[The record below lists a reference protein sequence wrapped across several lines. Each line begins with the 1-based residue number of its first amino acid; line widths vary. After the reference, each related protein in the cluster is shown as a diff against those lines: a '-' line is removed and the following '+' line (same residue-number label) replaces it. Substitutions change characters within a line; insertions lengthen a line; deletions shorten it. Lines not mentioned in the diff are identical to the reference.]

1 MQLSNSLSRLR
12 SLDLQAWFLVLHLGG
27 AFFLAYVARQSIFS
41 IFPILRSQLQ
51 FTEVQ
56 LGLTGTVFLWT
67 YGLANPVAGYLGDC
81 FSKKK
86 LIVSSVILW
95 SLCTLMI
102 GHTQSVSSLLAWRAA
117 LALAQALYIP
127 AAIALIVQTHSEYS
141 RSKALSLHGMGQFA
155 GVIFGGWYGGFV
167 AESLGW
173 RWMLWIVALVGIL
186 YGAVLLMIL
195 KEKPELQPS
204 REESAISSKDTGV
217 SSVLSTPTYVVFCLV
232 FFAIGA
238 MLWILYAWLPD
249 LLQAKFN
256 LPLATAG
263 LIATGYVQVSM
274 IIGLFCGAPLGD
286 WLIKQT
292 KRGRLYLMIFGLTLS
307 SPSFYLIAAGD
318 SLEEVKLAAAAYG
331 FFKGLFSAN
340 FLASVVD
347 VLPKAKHGFGVGF
360 VNMIGAIAGGLSAY
374 LVGLLKTQFTV
385 EQLFGFAGGL
395 GIAGSLIL
403 TIATWLFFLRD
414 YQRVHPQLDRFSM
427 RTLEESSPHSS

>member
-1 MQLSNSLSRLR
+1 MQLSKSLPSLR
-12 SLDLQAWFLVLHLGG
+12 SLDWQAWLLVVHLWG

-41 IFPILRSQLQ
+41 IFPVLRNQLH

-67 YGLANPVAGYLGDC
+67 YALANPVAGYLGDR

-86 LIVSSVILW
+86 LVISSVMLW

-102 GHTQSVSSLLAWRAA
+102 GCTQSVSSLLAWRAA

-127 AAIALIVQTHSEYS
+127 AAIALIVQIHSEYS
-141 RSKALSLHGMGQFA
+141 RSKALSLHGTGQFA

-167 AESLGW
+167 AEAMGW
-173 RWMLWIVALVGIL
+173 RWMLWIVALAGIL
-186 YGAVLLMIL
+186 YGVVLIMLL
-195 KEKPELQPS
+195 KEPREKLRS
-204 REESAISSKDTGV
+204 TEESAIDKGTGV
-217 SSVLSTPTYVVFCLV
+217 SGVLTTPTYLVFCFV
-232 FFAIGA
+232 FFAICG

-263 LIATGYVQVSM
+263 LVATGYVQVSM
-274 IIGLFCGAPLGD
+274 IVGLFCGAPLGD
-286 WLIKQT
+286 WLMKQN
-292 KRGRLYLMIFGLTLS
+292 KRGRLYLMIFGLTMS
-307 SPSFYLIAAGD
+307 TPSFYFIAGGD
-318 SLEEVKLAAAAYG
+318 SLEGVKLAALAYG

-347 VLPKAKHGFGVGF
+347 IIPKAQHGFGVGF

-374 LVGLLKTQFTV
+374 LVGLLKTHFSV
-385 EQLFGFAGGL
+385 EQIFGFAAAL
-395 GIAGSLIL
+395 GIASSLML
-403 TIATWLFFLRD
+403 CLATWLCFLWD
-414 YQRVHPQLDRFSM
+414 YQRVHPQVADLQ
-427 RTLEESSPHSS
+427 

>member
-1 MQLSNSLSRLR
+1 MQLSNTLSRLR
-12 SLDLQAWFLVLHLGG
+12 SLDWKAWFLVLHLGG

-67 YGLANPVAGYLGDC
+67 YALANPFAGYLGDS

-86 LIVSSVILW
+86 LVVSSVILW
-95 SLCTLMI
+95 SLSTLMI
-102 GHTQSVSSLLAWRAA
+102 GRTQSVSSLLAWRAA

-173 RWMLWIVALVGIL
+173 RWMLWIVALAGIL
-186 YGAVLLMIL
+186 YGTLLMVLL
-195 KEKPELQPS
+195 KEKSEKQPS
-204 REESAISSKDTGV
+204 REKPAIGKDTGF
-217 SSVLSTPTYVVFCLV
+217 SRVLLTPTYVVFCLV
-232 FFAIGA
+232 FFAICA

-249 LLQAKFN
+249 LLQARFN

-263 LIATGYVQVSM
+263 LLATGYVQVAM
-274 IIGLFCGAPLGD
+274 IIGLFCGAPIGD
-286 WLIKQT
+286 WLMKQT
-292 KRGRLYLMIFGLTLS
+292 KRGRLYIMIFGLTLS
-307 SPSFYLIAAGD
+307 SPSFYLIAGGN

-347 VLPKAKHGFGVGF
+347 ILPKAKHSFGVGF

-374 LVGLLKTQFTV
+374 LVGLLKTYFTV
-385 EQLFGFAGGL
+385 EQLFGLAAGL
-395 GIAGSLIL
+395 GIASSLTLI
-403 TIATWLFFLRD
+403 IATWLFFLRD
-414 YQRVHPQLDRFSM
+414 YQRVHPELYRSSVG
-427 RTLEESSPHSS
+427 TLQEPSLHSS

>member
-1 MQLSNSLSRLR
+1 MQLSKSLPGLR
-12 SLDLQAWFLVLHLGG
+12 SLDWQAWLLVLHLWG

-41 IFPILRSQLQ
+41 IFPVLRSQLH

-67 YGLANPVAGYLGDC
+67 YALANPVAGYLGDR

-86 LIVSSVILW
+86 LVISSVVLW

-102 GHTQSVSSLLAWRAA
+102 GCTQSVLSLLAWRAA

-127 AAIALIVQTHSEYS
+127 AAIALIVQIHSEYS
-141 RSKALSLHGMGQFA
+141 RSKALSLHGTGQFA

-173 RWMLWIVALVGIL
+173 RWMLWIVALAGIL
-186 YGAVLLMIL
+186 YGIVLVMLL
-195 KEKPELQPS
+195 KAPS
-204 REESAISSKDTGV
+204 KNQRSTEESAIGKGTGV
-217 SSVLSTPTYVVFCLV
+217 SNVLTTPTYLVFCFV
-232 FFAIGA
+232 FFAICA

-249 LLQAKFN
+249 LLQTRFN

-263 LIATGYVQVSM
+263 LVATGYVQVSM

-286 WLIKQT
+286 WLMKQN
-292 KRGRLYLMIFGLTLS
+292 KRGRLYLMIFGLTMS
-307 SPSFYLIAAGD
+307 SPSFYFIAGGD
-318 SLEEVKLAAAAYG
+318 SLEAVKLAALAYG

-347 VLPKAKHGFGVGF
+347 ILPKAQHGFGVGF

-374 LVGLLKTQFTV
+374 LVGLLKTHFSV
-385 EQLFGFAGGL
+385 EQIFGFAAAL
-395 GIAGSLIL
+395 GIASSLML
-403 TIATWLFFLRD
+403 CIATWLCFLRD
-414 YQRVHPQLDRFSM
+414 YQRVHPQVADLQ
-427 RTLEESSPHSS
+427 